1 MNGELPQ
8 ATARAILG
16 ELVTEREGFLAALAD
31 VEPSLLTTPGLAG
44 EWSARELLAHLGYWC
59 GHAAE
64 ALHRAAQGTLHEFG
78 SDDPDFD
85 VDAVNETVAR
95 VARETDLASVRLR
108 EEAAYAALVE
118 RLETAEDGWL
128 LDTTGYRETL
138 EQVLREDGPEHYHE
152 HTLDIRS
159 WFTGDADEDEDEDD
173 DPEADAEADPGERAA
188 PA

>member
-1 MNGELPQ
+1 MNGELPPP
-8 ATARAILG
+8 TARAILG
-16 ELVTEREGFLAALAD
+16 ELVAERDAFLVALAD
-31 VEPSLLTTPGLAG
+31 VEPGLLTTPGMAG

-108 EEAAYAALVE
+108 EEAAYGALVE
-118 RLETAEDGWL
+118 RLETAEDAWL

-159 WFTGDADEDEDEDD
+159 WFTGDEDEDEDD
-173 DPEADAEADPGERAA
+173 DSDDSDDEGRDASL

>member
-1 MNGELPQ
+1 VNGELPP
-8 ATARAILG
+8 ASARAILA
-16 ELVTEREGFLAALAD
+16 ELVAERDAFLAALAD
-31 VEPSLLTTPGLAG
+31 MEPSLLTTPGLAG

-108 EEAAYAALVE
+108 EEAAYGALVE

-159 WFTGDADEDEDEDD
+159 WFSGEEEEDEDEDVD
-173 DPEADAEADPGERAA
+173 DGERDPGDAGV